1 MRASGPPW
9 GPNGLG
15 LMLLLPLVAL
25 GPMLTCVAA
34 WDATDM
40 ELFDLVEEVQRNFYD
55 VLGIDQAA
63 PPSEI
68 RKAYRRMSLLLHPD
82 KNKQDNA
89 EMLFR
94 QLVAIYD
101 VLKDEDKRGR
111 YDIVLQNGLPDWR
124 DTVFYIRRVRKMGL
138 TEFSLLLFLILT
150 VGHYLVAW
158 SVYLERR
165 FELQEVFTKRRKEK
179 KRKFNKSSEMEED
192 IIETLPEEV
201 RRLLVKPTLSDLLPC
216 IFCRQFLLLLRSLPS
231 LYQDCVHCYQSWKK
245 RKYEAEAPC
254 QSKDV
259 TEEKRQPR
267 QRRSRLEAIPELG
280 SKEGILGGL
289 RAPLPLDAPAL
300 EDLER
305 QLDDWLQEK
314 PTEHRHKDQ
323 EWTEEDGSRLARLM
337 VKFPGG
343 TPGRWERIAN
353 ELGRSVA
360 QVTTKAKQVKESIT
374 HTAGLTKLSTL
385 KSVPLATLAEETA
398 PNYEYHTEADMWR
411 TEGSSGNSEKLS
423 DGEPGEGDRD
433 EGGQEAA
440 GKRDGGGRRR
450 RLKGGNPAERAA
462 PPSDGAS
469 AERQRGRRQ
478 RDFLEEEDDD
488 AEEERPGRSG
498 EPVPGGVQSAGGS
511 AEGGPAWSQ
520 NQQKLL
526 ELALQQFPRG
536 TAERWEKIAK
546 CVPGKTKDD
555 CTNRYKLLAE
565 LVKKRKQQN

>member
-1 MRASGPPW
+1 MRASGPLW
-9 GPNGLG
+9 GPNGQG
-15 LMLLLPLVAL
+15 LMLLLIFVAL
-25 GPMLTCVAA
+25 GPMLTCVVA

-55 VLGIDQAA
+55 VLGVNQAA

-68 RKAYRRMSLLLHPD
+68 RKAYHRMSLLLHPD

-89 EMLFR
+89 ETLFR

-111 YDIVLQNGLPDWR
+111 YDTVLQNGLPDWR
-124 DTVFYIRRVRKMGL
+124 DTVFYIRRVRRMGL
-138 TEFSLLLFLILT
+138 TEFSVLLFLILT

-179 KRKFNKSSEMEED
+179 KRKFNKSSEVEED

-254 QSKDV
+254 QSKDG

-353 ELGRSVA
+353 ELGRSVT

-398 PNYEYHTEADMWR
+398 PNYECHTEADMWR

-423 DGEPGEGDRD
+423 DGEPGEGDSP
-433 EGGQEAA
+433 
-440 GKRDGGGRRR
+440 
-450 RLKGGNPAERAA
+450 KGGNPAERAA
-462 PPSDGAS
+462 PPSDGAI

-478 RDFLEEEDDD
+478 KDFLEEDDD

-498 EPVPGGVQSAGGS
+498 EPVPGGAQSAGGS